1 MMVMYNASLN
11 GHPSIIV
18 YPMVPPKMTVMNAMI
33 IVVIR
38 FCTINSIIYFIII
51 HVNVCYN
58 PSLKSV
64 NQCVLLTMLEN
75 SDIVVEALCKVF
87 KKGKP
92 DEVRA
97 VDGVGF
103 SIRKG
108 ELFGLLGPNGAG
120 KTTLI
125 KCIST
130 LLIPD
135 GGSAS
140 VGGFDIKREPLRVRQ
155 HIGVLTGG
163 ERSLYWKLT
172 PVENLRYFAT
182 LYGVPRKVIK
192 DRIDYLLDLMGLTDK
207 ASVRVE
213 KLSSGMKQKLSLA
226 RVLAH
231 DPPILLV
238 DEPTLGLDPY
248 FARFIRDFIKNEL
261 NKKLHKTILLTTHYM
276 DEADELCDRIAFM
289 NRGKIEALDTPD
301 RLKQSMPQKQT
312 LEIKCQGTLEKETFS
327 DVREAASINIS
338 HEDGFVYLRMNTD
351 NPEVIL
357 SSIIELIR
365 EKAQIFSV
373 RVTVPTLEDVFVH
386 LTGASLKDG

>member
-1 MMVMYNASLN
+1 MSEN
-11 GHPSIIV
+11 GH
-18 YPMVPPKMTVMNAMI
+18 
-33 IVVIR
+33 IVVKG
-38 FCTINSIIYFIII
+38 I
-51 HVNVCYN
+51 H
-58 PSLKSV
+58 K
-64 NQCVLLTMLEN
+64 
-75 SDIVVEALCKVF
+75 IF
-87 KKGKP
+87 KKGRT

-97 VDGVGF
+97 VDGVDF
-103 SIRKG
+103 SIMKG

-135 GGSAS
+135 DGSVT
-140 VGGFDIKREPLRVRQ
+140 VGGYDIYKESLEVRR

-172 PVENLRYFAT
+172 PVENLRYFAA
-182 LYGVPRKVIK
+182 LYGVPRKSVRK
-192 DRIDYLLDLMGLTDK
+192 RIEFLLELMGLTDK
-207 ASVRVE
+207 ATVRVE

-226 RVLAH
+226 RVLVH

-261 NKKLHKTILLTTHYM
+261 NRRLGKTILLTTHYM
-276 DEADELCDRIAFM
+276 DEADELCERIAFM
-289 NRGKIEALDTPD
+289 NRGKIEAMDTPV
-301 RLKQSMPQKQT
+301 RLKQSMPQKQV
-312 LEIKCQGTLEKETFS
+312 LEIKCQGSLDKGIF
-327 DVREAASINIS
+327 DGIREAASINVS
-338 HEDGFVYLRMNTD
+338 HDDGLVYVRVNTD

-357 SSIIELIR
+357 SNIIELVR
-365 EKAQIFSV
+365 EKAKIVSV